1 MIRNELFMAKIVLN
15 RTGTQDKEI
24 YGLHLSVNKIN
35 FCSIVASADDRFFAL
50 LARGF
55 DGFFLYGDGFL
66 FIARNNTARADCHRW
81 LSLRLVL

>member
-1 MIRNELFMAKIVLN
+1 MAKIALN
-15 RTGTQDKEI
+15 RTSTQDKEI

-55 DGFFLYGDGFL
+55 DGFFIFSYMAMDFSPSQA
-66 FIARNNTARADCHRW
+66 IIRRADCHRW